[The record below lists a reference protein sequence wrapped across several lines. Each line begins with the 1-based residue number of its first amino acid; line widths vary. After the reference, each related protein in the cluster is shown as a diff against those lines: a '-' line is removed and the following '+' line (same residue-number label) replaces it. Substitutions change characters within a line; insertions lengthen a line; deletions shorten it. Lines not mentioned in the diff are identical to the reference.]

1 MNNLLFNH
9 HLEHG
14 SIPFVFNDLPLI
26 AIDFDGVINPEAQ
39 MPREQVF
46 DDMTNAV
53 FVDDDGFPRP
63 MVFSPTVIEFFQRIS
78 RKANIV
84 WLSTWRVNTE
94 TFPEAYGFPVI
105 PWLQEITP
113 LYDGW
118 WKVEVVAELAKTQR
132 LLWIDDEISR
142 VQEALDFL
150 ENSGRRVSAISPRT
164 SVGLTPAHLVAIEKF
179 VDSHQ
184 V

>member
-1 MNNLLFNH
+1 MNNSL
-9 HLEHG
+9 LEHG
-14 SIPFVFNDLPLI
+14 SVPFYFNDLPLV

-39 MPREQVF
+39 MPWEQVF
-46 DDMTNAV
+46 DDMTDAV

-63 MVFSPTVIEFFQRIS
+63 MVFSPTVVAFFQRMS
-78 RKANIV
+78 HKANIV

-94 TFPEAYGFPVI
+94 TFPDAYSFPVI

-118 WKVEVVAELAKTQR
+118 WKVEVVAELSRTQQ

-142 VQEALDFL
+142 IPEAMVFL
-150 ENSGRRVSAISPRT
+150 ENGDRRVSAISPRT
-164 SVGLTPAHLVAIEKF
+164 SVGLTPEHLIAIERF
-179 VDSHQ
+179 IDSHQ
-184 V
+184 LKE